1 MQKTHNRK
9 TKIVCTIG
17 PATES
22 LEGIRKLADA
32 GMNVARI
39 NLSHGSLKTHEQKLS
54 NIRTVNESRT
64 DKVAVLLD
72 TRGPEIRTGKAPVKV
87 QLAEGAELEV
97 TSDGAPSTNEKISLN
112 YANLPKIVQPGSSIF
127 LSDGNIELEV
137 VQVQK
142 KSVKCKVKIGGE
154 LGSNKNV
161 CIPGANLELP
171 TLSKD
176 DLSDIKEGARWGID
190 FVAQS
195 FVRGP
200 EDVLELMEVL
210 HDAGSDAHMIAKI
223 ELASAFDQVDR
234 IIAAADGL
242 MVARGDL
249 GVQVPIE
256 RIPAM
261 QKAMVQKCNEAGKPV
276 IVATHMLE
284 SMTTNPRPTRAEAT
298 DVANAVFDGVDA
310 VMLSGETAAGR
321 YPIKTVEM
329 MARICVEAEKSKVS
343 HALSRPAE
351 FVKPSMSYAISRS
364 ACSLAD
370 DLDADSILV
379 PTSGG
384 FTARLVAQQRPGAEI
399 IALTPDVR
407 VINKLALVRGV
418 HALLF
423 KAKVQSE
430 GTMQQAIEAAH
441 KSGFVK
447 DGDLVVV
454 TGGVPLGLTGSTN
467 TIHVQRVGK
476 SADLQG
482 QAKPAKSG

>member
-1 MQKTHNRK
+1 MQKPHSRK

-39 NLSHGSLKTHEQKLS
+39 NLSHGSIKTHEQKLS
-54 NIRTVNESRT
+54 NIRTVNESRR

-87 QLAEGAELEV
+87 QLVEGAGIDV
-97 TSDGAPSTNEKISLN
+97 TSDGAESSNEKISLN
-112 YANLPKIVQPGSSIF
+112 YANLSKIVAPGSSIF

-137 VQVQK
+137 VEVQK
-142 KSVKCKVKIGGE
+142 KAVRCKVKVGGE

-161 CIPGANLELP
+161 CIPGADLDLP
-171 TLSKD
+171 TLGKE

-200 EDVLELMEVL
+200 EDVLELMDVL
-210 HDAGSDAHMIAKI
+210 QAAGSDAHMIAKI
-223 ELASAFDQVDR
+223 ELASAFEQVDR

-256 RIPAM
+256 QIPAM
-261 QKAMVQKCNEAGKPV
+261 QKKMVQKCNAVGKPV

-284 SMTTNPRPTRAEAT
+284 SMTVNPRPTRAEAT

-321 YPIKTVEM
+321 YPIKSVEM

-343 HALSRPAE
+343 HALSQPDS
-351 FVKPSMSYAISRS
+351 FVKPSMGYAISRS
-364 ACSLAD
+364 ACGISD
-370 DLDADSILV
+370 DLDADSIIV
-379 PTSGG
+379 PTTGG

-407 VINKLALVRGV
+407 VVNKLALVRGV

-430 GTMQQAIEAAH
+430 DTMQQAIGAAH
-441 KSGFVK
+441 KSGLVK

-454 TGGVPLGLTGSTN
+454 TGGIPLGLTGSTN
-467 TIHVQRVGK
+467 TIHVQRVGR

-482 QAKPAKSG
+482 QTKLTKSG